1 MSGNYSVTV
10 DMREMIRAVD
20 AWLHSIGALP
30 APPRGHTLEWCLEAD
45 EHSFTELMY
54 EHVLLLRKNGFF
66 VTQDGLERRMSIQH
80 ELVISWDKKKKTV
93 VSYSHV
99 FG

>member
-54 EHVLLLRKNGFF
+54 ELVILLRKNGF
-66 VTQDGLERRMSIQH
+66 VVRHEGLERRMSIQH
-80 ELVISWDKKKKTV
+80 ELVISWERKRRTV
-93 VSYSHV
+93 LSYAHV